1 MSAFFVNAVLLIF
14 DVLAGTY
21 ILFNEEQPLKAYSSM
36 VFSPLGNITSFR
48 LVQPENIFIGS
59 CVSVLAEKSTLF
71 SDVQFANADEPTSTT
86 FFGILIS
93 VRELS
98 P

>member
-36 VFSPLGNITSFR
+36 VFNPLGNITSFR
-48 LVQPENIFIGS
+48 LVQLNILPTKTDIN
-59 CVSVLAEKSTLF
+59 LF
-71 SDVQFANADEPTSTT
+71 RLKKGRTDR
-86 FFGILIS
+86 L
-93 VRELS
+93 
-98 P
+98 